1 MNKCRFDYHLK
12 DVFVGAEMGALF
24 TAINTAMGESAIF
37 PADDADVLDLEYLG
51 NHSGGKIISPLV
63 YRLLEV
69 GSNETLTSGNI
80 TTLAK
85 IIANRYGR
93 QWVKLA
99 AVFEAEYNP
108 IENYSMIENMTD
120 DTKETVYGHKN
131 TRQNNLSHTKTGTET
146 LENGLEVV
154 TDRDV
159 YGYDSG
165 TATPSEKETATNSG
179 DDVTRYNTT
188 DADTG
193 TQSDTESGTD
203 TETRNYELTRSGNI
217 GVTTSQQMLQS
228 EIDLWQYD
236 FLKIVYANIDDVL
249 TIAVY

>member
-1 MNKCRFDYHLK
+1 MNKDRFSYRLS
-12 DVFVGAEMGALF
+12 DVFTGITGGALF

-37 PADDADVLDLEYLG
+37 PADDTDILDLEYLG

-63 YRLLEV
+63 YRLLQV
-69 GSNETLTSGNI
+69 GENETLTAGNV

-108 IENYSMIENMTD
+108 IENYSMTETMTD
-120 DTKETVYGHKN
+120 DVKETVYGHVN
-131 TRQNNLSHTKTGTET
+131 TRENDLTHEKSGTET
-146 LENGLEVV
+146 LENGLQVV
-154 TDRDV
+154 TDSDV

-179 DDVTRYNTT
+179 DDVTRYDTT
-188 DADTG
+188 DTDSG
-193 TQSDTESGTD
+193 TQTDTESGTD

-236 FLKIVYANIDDVL
+236 FYKIVYANIDEVL